1 MNDSVPAIL
10 NIDVREDITVS
21 LPGTNYTV
29 TYPRPRELSILVHSG
44 FAWEQ
49 DGRTSITP
57 SEFLNRAHDILK
69 QEAPPGAGSKS
80 RRGVGFCR
88 RPFYSSLQLKQ

>member
-21 LPGTNYTV
+21 LPGTTYTV
-29 TYPRPRELSILVHSG
+29 TYPRPRELSVLVHSG

-49 DGRTSITP
+49 DNRTSMTP
-57 SEFLNRAHDILK
+57 SEFLNRAHDIASMRARELGWI
-69 QEAPPGAGSKS
+69 E
-80 RRGVGFCR
+80 
-88 RPFYSSLQLKQ
+88 